1 MTIDTPLEYCLCT
14 TLKHKGDNMMNVL
27 EYALKKNPIIV
38 SLTDSNDLEKAL
50 NAKSSII
57 ILIQADLLTLKAITN
72 KIKETDNLIFVH
84 MDLIKGLKRDVSA
97 VRFLTNNIGIDGIV
111 STHASLIKIAKRL
124 QLLAIQ
130 RVFILDTASIK
141 QGIKSIQDS
150 KPDAVEILPGV
161 SVPHIKQY
169 INSIKPVVIAAGLIN
184 TKKEI
189 VEILNNGAQ
198 GISSSSTDLWNIGPS
213 IQVTDL

>member
-1 MTIDTPLEYCLCT
+1 
-14 TLKHKGDNMMNVL
+14 MNVI

-50 NAKSSII
+50 KAKSSII
-57 ILIQADLLTLKAITN
+57 ILIQADLLTLKAITD
-72 KIKETDNLIFVH
+72 KIKKTDSLIFVH

-97 VRFLTNNIGIDGIV
+97 VRFLADDIGIDGIV

-130 RVFILDTASIK
+130 RVFILDTASIR

-161 SVPHIKQY
+161 SVPYIKQF
-169 INSIKPVVIAAGLIN
+169 IKSNKTVVIAAGLIN
-184 TKKEI
+184 TEKEI
-189 VEILNNGAQ
+189 VEILKNGAQ
-198 GISSSSTDLWNIGPS
+198 GISSSSTDLWNIGS
-213 IQVTDL
+213 SVQVTDS